1 MNVVLHMTL
10 FDSCVVKP
18 ILLYCSEIWAMPL
31 IVKDG
36 IDIETKYDSFHPNHL
51 R

>member
-1 MNVVLHMTL
+1 MTL

-36 IDIETKYDSFHPNHL
+36 IDIETKYDSL
-51 R
+51 LS